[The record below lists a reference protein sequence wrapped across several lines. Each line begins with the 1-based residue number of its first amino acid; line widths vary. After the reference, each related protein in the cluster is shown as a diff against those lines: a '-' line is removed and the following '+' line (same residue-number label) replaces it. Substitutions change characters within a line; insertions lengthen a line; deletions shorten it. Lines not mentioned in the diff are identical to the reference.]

1 MTVGPATVLGGIL
14 TALAGACVAGAL
26 RLGGDDPDG
35 AVYLLGEAAA
45 LLIAALSAFGV
56 FG

>member
-45 LLIAALSAFGV
+45 LLIATLSAFGV